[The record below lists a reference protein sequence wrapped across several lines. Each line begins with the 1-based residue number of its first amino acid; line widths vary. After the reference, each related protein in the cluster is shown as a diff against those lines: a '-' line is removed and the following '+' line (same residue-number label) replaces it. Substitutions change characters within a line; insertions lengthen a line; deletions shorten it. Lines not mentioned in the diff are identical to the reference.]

1 MRKKRLVAALLI
13 AVLSLQNSA
22 ALAASISVCSNNA
35 QTAETISLNE
45 RKTYAFRYYSYETDD
60 GYEHID
66 ESEHYYK
73 FVPSV
78 TDYYDVNVENFI
90 EGNTSIEVYDSS
102 GKELD
107 YGNWNQFTNVCKT
120 NGTKLIAGNT
130 YYVRIYTYI
139 ETDEIR
145 PMYTTVVKHTHS
157 YVLEDSEAASC
168 VREGYQYYYCTK
180 CGYSYTAT
188 IPKTAHVWNTKY
200 TVDKEATCTT
210 AGKKSIYCSNE
221 DNGCEAVKTTVT
233 IPATGHNY
241 KLDVIWKADQYENGG
256 ELYFCNRCGKE
267 KTVTI
272 SRPKTIIFSK
282 SSFVYNNKVRKP
294 TVTVKDAKGN
304 KIASSNYTVSYA
316 KGCKNVGAYKVTVKF
331 KGKKYTG
338 SLSKTFT
345 IVPKATTLKSVTAAK
360 KGFTAK
366 WVKQTTQTTGYQI
379 QYATNSK
386 FTSGAKI
393 VTVSKNKTV
402 SVRVSKLAAKKKY
415 YVRVRAYKT
424 VSGKKYY
431 SAWSKTKTIT
441 TKK

>member
-1 MRKKRLVAALLI
+1 MGKKRFVAALLI

-22 ALAASISVCSNNA
+22 ALAESVSACSNNA

-45 RKTYAFRYYSYETDD
+45 RKVYMFKGYDYET
-60 GYEHID
+60 
-66 ESEHYYK
+66 ESSDQSHYYK
-73 FVPSV
+73 FVPTT
-78 TDYYDVNVENFI
+78 TDYYDVKVDNFVEDDTYI
-90 EGNTSIEVYDSS
+90 VVYDS
-102 GKELD
+102 GGEQLD
-107 YGNWNQFTNVCKT
+107 WGGWNQFTNDCT
-120 NGTKLIAGNT
+120 TEGTKLTAGRT
-130 YYVRIYTYI
+130 YYVCVGVYLGE
-139 ETDEIR
+139 ETSQAV
-145 PMYTTVVKHTHS
+145 YTTVVKHTHS

-168 VREGYQYYYCTK
+168 VREGYQHYYCTK
-180 CGYSYTAT
+180 CGYQYTST
-188 IPKTAHVWNTKY
+188 VPKTAHIWNTKY

-272 SRPKTIIFSK
+272 SRPKTIMFSK
-282 SSFVYNNKVRKP
+282 SSFIYNNKVQKP
-294 TVTVKDAKGN
+294 TVTIKDAKGN
-304 KIASSNYTVSYA
+304 KIASSNYTVSYG
-316 KGCKNVGAYKVTVKF
+316 KGCKNVGSYKITVKF

-338 SLSKTFT
+338 SLSKTFA
-345 IVPKATTLKSVTAAK
+345 IIPKATTLKSVTAAK

-366 WVKQTTQTTGYQI
+366 WAKQATQTTGYQI
-379 QYATNSK
+379 QYATSSK
-386 FTSGAKI
+386 FTGAKTM
-393 VTVSKNKTV
+393 TVPKNKTV
-402 SVRVSKLAAKKKY
+402 SSKVSKLAAKKKY
-415 YVRVRAYKT
+415 YVRVRTYKT

-431 SAWSKTKTIT
+431 SAWSKSMPVT